1 VTSPSV
7 TVSAETKP
15 DREPEPYW
23 MANSVPFLANVED
36 DLESYLWCSLH
47 AMLLHEQLL
56 DGTHRFDEPVSK
68 TTSNCCGGVPIEI
81 GP

>member
-1 VTSPSV
+1 MREVRAPRAAV
-7 TVSAETKP
+7 RGVLACGNVMAGRERRGGYGQVSA
-15 DREPEPYW
+15 
-23 MANSVPFLANVED
+23 
-36 DLESYLWCSLH
+36 LH